1 MKSMHEFKICVA
13 GASFVGKTQIINR
26 IINNAF
32 HQEYVPT
39 HELDEYSLIYSLKNN
54 HNSEAAEFQDK
65 LK

>member
-1 MKSMHEFKICVA
+1 MHEFKICVA

-39 HELDEYSLIYSLKNN
+39 DELNEYSLIYSMSSSKNVDIR
-54 HNSEAAEFQDK
+54 EFSNK